1 MQQQLVKNGNLATP
15 QSLIITKAGKQKL
28 SKNQEAFNKLTQKI
42 EKLQK
47 EITKKQLQF
56 DLALKIYGAE
66 LYPAQLKILEN
77 RRMVII
83 ILWDVYITNKLSKT
97 AQRHLKNIVQYH
109 LQEYFTTSDIE
120 PDEVLQ
126 NIFSAVEG
134 ISYDKMMEDEKAK
147 EITLL
152 QEMLAKMNVD
162 IKGVDIN
169 DEAAMAQKIAEAK
182 KNMEDLQARQQE
194 RQQQWQQ
201 KKKKTAK
208 QAENERMQQA
218 INEMKQKNISTIY
231 KQLAKLFHPDLEQD
245 IEKKV
250 EKEILMKELTAAY
263 EAKNLHALL
272 MLELKWIHKENA
284 HLETLTDEKLAIYL
298 EILKEQARD
307 LEREKIC
314 IFQQPQYYALVN
326 QFGYTVQRYPVEIVR
341 KHINKATAIAKEFEM
356 DITDLKSDTALR
368 HIKEMIKQWK
378 QNQKQ
383 NDEDEEIMR
392 MFFDR

>member
-1 MQQQLVKNGNLATP
+1 MQQQLFKNGDLAKP

-77 RRMVII
+77 RKRIII
-83 ILWDVYITNKLSKT
+83 ILWDVYKTNKLSKT
-97 AQRHLKNIVQYH
+97 DQRHLKNIIQYH
-109 LQEYFTTSDIE
+109 LQEYFTASDIE

-126 NIFSAVEG
+126 NIFSQVEG
-134 ISYDKMMEDEKAK
+134 ISYDKMMEDEKEK
-147 EITLL
+147 EIALL
-152 QEMLAKMNVD
+152 QQVLAKMNVD
-162 IKGVDIN
+162 IKGVDVN

-182 KNMEDLQARQQE
+182 KNMADMQARNEERMQQ
-194 RQQQWQQ
+194 RQQ

-208 QAENERMQQA
+208 QVEYEKMQQA
-218 INEMKQKNISTIY
+218 VNEMKQKNISTIY

-245 IEKKV
+245 AERKV

-263 EAKNLHALL
+263 EVKNLHALL
-272 MLELKWIHKENA
+272 MLELKWIHKEND
-284 HLETLTDEKLAIYL
+284 HLETLTEEKLSIYL
-298 EILKEQARD
+298 EILKEQASN
-307 LEREKIC
+307 LEQEKIS

-326 QFGYTVQRYPVEIVR
+326 QFGYTVQRYPVEIVK
-341 KHINKATAIAKEFEM
+341 KHINKATAVAKEFEM
-356 DITDLKSDTALR
+356 DIAGFESDTALR

-378 QNQKQ
+378 QNEKQ
-383 NDEDEEIMR
+383 TDEDEEIMR
-392 MFFDR
+392 MLFG